1 MRVVLTHGVFDLL
14 HYGHIHHFQEARE
27 FGDRLVVSVVADA
40 FLSKSKRPMINDE
53 AERLAHVAAIR
64 HVDDAILCQAP
75 GPEKIIESLRP
86 DVYVRGRDYI
96 GRTMPESAL
105 LAELGIEIRYTPSS
119 FPRTTDRIEQI
130 VSAWRAFNK

>member
-1 MRVVLTHGVFDLL
+1 MKTVLCHGVFDLL

-27 FGDRLVVSVVADA
+27 FGDRLVISVVADE
-40 FLSKSKRPMINDE
+40 FLTKTKRPMINDE
-53 AERLAHVAAIR
+53 AERMGHLLAIR
-64 HVDDAILCQAP
+64 FVDDVILCQAP
-75 GPEKIIESLRP
+75 GPEKIIAELKP
-86 DVYVRGRDYI
+86 DVYVRGVDYV

-130 VSAWRAFNK
+130 VTVWRAFHK